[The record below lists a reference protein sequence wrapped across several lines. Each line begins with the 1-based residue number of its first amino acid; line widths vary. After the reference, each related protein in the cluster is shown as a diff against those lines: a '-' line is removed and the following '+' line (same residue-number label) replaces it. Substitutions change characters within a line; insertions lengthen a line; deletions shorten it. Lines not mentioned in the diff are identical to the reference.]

1 MATNYVLIDFENV
14 QPKNL
19 GLLAEQPFQV
29 FVFIGANQ
37 TKLPRNVVVAM
48 QALGARAQYVEIDG
62 SGPNALDFHI
72 AYYMGTLA
80 AADQKGSFHIVSRD
94 KGFDPLIRHLKGRKI
109 RARRVIDIAEIPN
122 LRIPGKT
129 KKSEMIDLIVKN
141 LVDRGHSRPR
151 KVKTLQNTIDNLISD
166 RLSES
171 ELAGLVGEME
181 KRKLIA
187 IENGNVRYT
196 LPR

>member
-19 GLLAEQPFQV
+19 AMLEAHPFKV

-37 TKLPRNVVVAM
+37 MKLPRNTVVSM
-48 QALGARAQYVEIDG
+48 QALGEKAKYIEIEG

-72 AYYMGTLA
+72 AYYVGELA
-80 AADQKGSFHIVSRD
+80 ASDSKGSYYVVSRD
-94 KGFDPLIRHLKGRKI
+94 KGFDPLIRHLKDRNVRI
-109 RARRVIDIAEIPN
+109 RRVKDLAEIPN
-122 LRIPGKT
+122 LRIPEKT

-141 LVDRGHSRPR
+141 LADRGHARPR
-151 KVKTLQNTIDNLISD
+151 KVKTLQNTIANIISD
-166 RLSES
+166 KLNDG
-171 ELAGLVGEME
+171 ELAALVAELR
-181 KRKLIA
+181 KRKFIRV
-187 IENGNVRYT
+187 EHGNVKYT